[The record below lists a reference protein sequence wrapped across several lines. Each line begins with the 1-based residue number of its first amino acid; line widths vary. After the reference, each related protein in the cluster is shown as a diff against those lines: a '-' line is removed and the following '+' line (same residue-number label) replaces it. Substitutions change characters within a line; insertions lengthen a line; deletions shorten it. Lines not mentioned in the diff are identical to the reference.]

1 MKKSRPDLYK
11 LCVLALLTAMMVLLK
26 RTIAIE
32 TPYFKFSFASLPI
45 VLAAMLFG
53 PVEGAVAGLL
63 GEFISQVT
71 GPYGLAPTTV
81 LYVAPA
87 AIRGLVVGSGALWCR
102 RSGRRMESRPVL
114 CFAVCV
120 AGAILTTAGNTMSI
134 WLECLM
140 YQTSFLAHVP
150 FLPGR
155 FAAGIATAV
164 GITAVCIPL
173 VHALRRSGVLNAL
186 DRQGAR
192 I

>member
-1 MKKSRPDLYK
+1 MTAIQRKKAAYNI
-11 LCVLALLTAMMVLLK
+11 CMIALLTAMMALLK

-53 PVEGAVAGLL
+53 PIEGALVGLL
-63 GEFISQVT
+63 GEFVAQIT

-87 AIRGLVVGSGALWCR
+87 AIRGLFVGWGALWCR
-102 RSGRRMESRPVL
+102 RTGKRIESRPVV
-114 CFAVCV
+114 CYAVCI
-120 AGAILTTAGNTMSI
+120 AGAVLTTAGNTLSI

-140 YQTSFLAHVP
+140 YHTSFAANLP

-155 FAAGIATAV
+155 FFTGIATAV
-164 GITAVCIPL
+164 GITTACIPL
-173 VHALRRSGVLNAL
+173 VHALRRSGVVRYA
-186 DRQGAR
+186 D
-192 I
+192 